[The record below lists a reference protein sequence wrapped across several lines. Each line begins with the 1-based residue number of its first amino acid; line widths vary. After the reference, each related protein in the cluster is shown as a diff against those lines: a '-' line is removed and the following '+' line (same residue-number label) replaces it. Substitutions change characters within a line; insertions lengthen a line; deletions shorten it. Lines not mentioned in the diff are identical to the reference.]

1 MKQKYIL
8 LLLFL
13 LTFCM
18 QGCSDDKEFL
28 PEDADDNFI
37 TSVKLTVGEDTY
49 TAQIE
54 NQQITVTVPYT
65 VSLNHAE
72 VEFIYSTSATI
83 LPDPSSITNWDEE
96 RPFKVTSYNGDPRDY
111 TYRVIKDEIRQ
122 EGDVTIL
129 SRADIDA
136 LAEKGVTVIL
146 GNLTLGCD
154 DPEATPLEDLKGLEL
169 LKEIKGAL
177 IIRNSYQGNDLLAL
191 EAITSIGGL
200 QLGSSGSPSEAL
212 NGEALLSLPRLISI
226 DGEVRIYS
234 DRIQWIHLPALTTI
248 AGNVTIHS
256 ATLVSTNLSA
266 LTSIAG
272 DLVLTGYTKESTGSE
287 LMYVEIPSLE
297 TVSGKIEITAFP
309 KLMGI
314 TFEKLTS
321 AGAVLL
327 PHIPFEFETIRL
339 PNLKNVEGDIDF
351 TSNSADVI
359 GGTLQNTGIKEIG
372 MDQLQSV
379 GGRITLSRLAALTRL
394 PDLSD
399 LHQLGGLKLN
409 NIQAL
414 TDQELDISHIN
425 FGGDSLI
432 LSNTNIH
439 SIYGPEELNATLY
452 LNGTYPEIEGISS
465 LKDLY
470 YYGRN
475 HGPVTLPFA
484 TVEKNIYMYL
494 HECTELHMPALKEV
508 GGYFSVDYQMT
519 ALHTLQV
526 PALRKVGGQLYIR
539 SGNITSLSL
548 TSLEEVGTGTEIVYS
563 DNESPGT
570 IDILTTGLS
579 ELSFPKLKKV
589 AGKGLAVQTT
599 EVMTEACESIRFPSL
614 EEIEGCLLLSGE
626 VYDSGYSDWFPDQKL
641 SQVLLPNLKKTDAV
655 KIIGYSLLEDFSM
668 FKNVVEQLSDK
679 TWTVKNCRY
688 NPTYED
694 MKAGQYTKQ

>member
-1 MKQKYIL
+1 MKPKQIF

-13 LTFCM
+13 LTFCL
-18 QGCSDDKEFL
+18 QSCSDDQEIL

-37 TSVKLTVGEDTY
+37 TSVKLTVGADTY

-54 NQQITVTVPYT
+54 NQEITVTVPYT
-65 VSLNHAE
+65 VSLDGAE
-72 VEFIYSTSATI
+72 VDFIYSTSATI
-83 LPDPSSITNWDEE
+83 LPDPTSITNWDEE

-129 SRADIDA
+129 SQADIDA

-146 GNLTLGCD
+146 GNLTLGSD

-177 IIRNSYQGNDLLAL
+177 IIRNSYQGNDLVAL
-191 EAITSIGGL
+191 EALTSIGGL

-212 NGEALLSLPRLISI
+212 NGEALLSLPRLVSI
-226 DGEVRIYS
+226 EGEVMIYS

-248 AGNVTIHS
+248 AGHVTIHS
-256 ATLVSTNLSA
+256 ATWVSADLSA
-266 LTSIAG
+266 LTSITG
-272 DLVLTGYTKESTGSE
+272 DLILTGYTEESTASE

-314 TFEKLTS
+314 AFEKLTS
-321 AGAVLL
+321 AGAIWL
-327 PHIPFEFETIRL
+327 PHIPFEFETIHL
-339 PNLKNVEGDIDF
+339 PNLRNVEGDIDF
-351 TSNSADVI
+351 TSNSADII
-359 GGTLQNTGIKEIG
+359 GGTLQNTGVKEIE
-372 MDQLQSV
+372 MNNLEFV
-379 GGRITLSRLAALTRL
+379 GGRITLSRLTALTRL
-394 PDLSD
+394 PDFSRLR
-399 LHQLGGLKLN
+399 QLGGLCLN
-409 NIQAL
+409 NIEAL
-414 TDQELDISHIN
+414 TDPDLDISHIT
-425 FGGDSLI
+425 FGGDSI
-432 LSNTNIH
+432 SLSNTHINYIH
-439 SIYGPEELNATLY
+439 GPEELNATLY
-452 LNGTYPEIEGISS
+452 LNGTYPEIDGVSS

-475 HGPVTLPFA
+475 QGPVTLPFA

-494 HECTELHMPALKEV
+494 QECTELHMPALKEV

-519 ALHTLQV
+519 ALHTLQL
-526 PALRKVGGQLYIR
+526 PALEKVGGQLYIR

-548 TSLEEVGTGTEIVYS
+548 ASLEEVGTGTEIAYS

-570 IDILTTGLS
+570 IDMLTTGLS

-589 AGKGLAVQTT
+589 AGKGLAIQTT
-599 EVMTEACESIRFPSL
+599 EVMTETCGSIHLPAL
-614 EEIEGCLLLSGE
+614 EEVEGCLLLSGE

-668 FKNVVEQLSDK
+668 FKNVVDQLSEE

-694 MKAGQYTKQ
+694 MKAGNYTEQ

>member
-1 MKQKYIL
+1 MKQKHIF

-13 LTFCM
+13 LALCM
-18 QGCSDDKEFL
+18 QGCSDDKEIL
-28 PEDADDNFI
+28 PDDADDNFI

-49 TAQIE
+49 TARIE
-54 NQQITVTVPYT
+54 NQQITVIVPYT

-72 VEFIYSTSATI
+72 AEFIYSASATI
-83 LPDPSSITNWDEE
+83 LPDPASITNWDEE
-96 RPFKVTSYNGDPRDY
+96 RPFKVTSYHGDPRDY

-122 EGDVTIL
+122 EGEVTIL

-136 LAEKGVTVIL
+136 LTEKGVTVIL
-146 GNLTLGCD
+146 GNLILGSD

-177 IIRNSYQGNDLLAL
+177 IIRNSYQGKDLSGI
-191 EAITSIGGL
+191 EGVTSIGGL

-212 NGEALLSLPRLISI
+212 NGEALFSLPRLISI
-226 DGEVRIYS
+226 DGDVMIYS
-234 DRIQWIHLPALTTI
+234 DRIQRINLPALTTI
-248 AGNVTIHS
+248 VGHVTIHS
-256 ATLVSTNLSA
+256 TTWVSTDLSA

-272 DLVLTGYTKESTGSE
+272 DLVLTGYTEENTGSE

-321 AGAVLL
+321 AGAILL
-327 PHIPFEFETIRL
+327 PHIPFEFETIHL
-339 PNLKNVEGDIDF
+339 PHLRTVEGDIDF

-359 GGTLQNTGIKEIG
+359 GGTLRNTGIKEIG
-372 MDQLQSV
+372 MDQLESV
-379 GGRITLSRLAALTRL
+379 GGRITLSGLTALTRL

-399 LHQLGGLKLN
+399 LRQLGGLSLN
-409 NIQAL
+409 NLQAL
-414 TDQELDISHIN
+414 TGQDLDIRHIA

-432 LSNTNIH
+432 LANTPIH
-439 SIYGPEELNATLY
+439 SVCGPEELDATLC
-452 LNGTYPEIEGISS
+452 LNGTYPEIKGISS

-475 HGPVTLPFA
+475 NGPVTLPFA
-484 TVEKNIYMYL
+484 TVEKNIHMYL
-494 HECTELHMPALKEV
+494 QECTELHMPALKEV

-519 ALHTLQV
+519 ALHTLQL

-548 TSLEEVGTGTEIVYS
+548 ASLEEVGTGTEIAYS
-563 DNESPGT
+563 DEESPGT
-570 IDILTTGLS
+570 IDLLITGLS
-579 ELSFPKLKKV
+579 ELSFPRLKKV
-589 AGKGLAVQTT
+589 AGKGLAIQTT
-599 EVMTEACESIRFPSL
+599 EVMTETCESIRFPSL
-614 EEIEGCLLLSGE
+614 EEVEGCLLLSGE

-641 SQVLLPNLKKTDAV
+641 SQILLPNLKKTSAV
-655 KIIGYSLLEDFSM
+655 KITGFSLLEDFSM
-668 FKNVVEQLSDK
+668 FRNVVDLLSDE

-688 NPTYED
+688 NPTYEE
-694 MKAGQYTKQ
+694 MKAGHYTQQ